1 MLLIPGIF
9 ACLLFMRGISLIT
22 LEASNFIK
30 QHSESVKLMWFE
42 IGKMLIKKINY
53 SFFILAL
60 WQSCVLYNQILELEQ
75 LHYTTLTCKIS

>member
-9 ACLLFMRGISLIT
+9 ACLLFMRGRSLIT

-42 IGKMLIKKINY
+42 IGKMLI
-53 SFFILAL
+53 A
-60 WQSCVLYNQILELEQ
+60 V
-75 LHYTTLTCKIS
+75 